1 MESII
6 DTKMKGEV
14 YGLIDQNKE
23 KINSM
28 HISLD
33 IIPVGVKFLREEEMP
48 NNFNVVQ
55 NPKVRSYC
63 DVIRLLR
70 KEEYCQGNVL
80 TLDSNTVCKWGPAI
94 LGLKKPDNELEKKLS
109 PIMEESFDGV
119 FVFNINTP
127 KEKHPL
133 SSAIENPDTVT
144 IVGTREILAD
154 IIERLGIENFTDE
167 YIDRLETSALSAFSD
182 IQDIS
187 ETVKR
192 KRARKTSSL
201 KFLNWVFS
209 SRVMSNRVSTWII
222 TQPFKSYTF
231 SKMADPVLRK
241 TMAVHSVCMNTSVI
255 PYLTQKG
262 NVSYFDA
269 GGIGWGGNTHKNMIM
284 GLPGQLYQRLEPIL
298 EFSS

>member
-1 MESII
+1 MIEETKGDVKKRVWGMGPVQNVIDLKDQLSLKVLPANWWSPNYEVESII
-6 DTKMKGEV
+6 DTKMKGDV

-28 HISLD
+28 HIFLD

-48 NNFNVVQ
+48 TDFSVVQ

-70 KEEYCQGNVL
+70 KEEFCQGNVF
-80 TLDSNTVCKWGPAI
+80 TLDSNTVCKWNPAN

-133 SSAIENPDTVT
+133 SSAIENPDTVI

-154 IIERLGIENFTDE
+154 
-167 YIDRLETSALSAFSD
+167 
-182 IQDIS
+182 
-187 ETVKR
+187 
-192 KRARKTSSL
+192 
-201 KFLNWVFS
+201 
-209 SRVMSNRVSTWII
+209 
-222 TQPFKSYTF
+222 
-231 SKMADPVLRK
+231 
-241 TMAVHSVCMNTSVI
+241 VI
-255 PYLTQKG
+255 
-262 NVSYFDA
+262 
-269 GGIGWGGNTHKNMIM
+269 
-284 GLPGQLYQRLEPIL
+284 
-298 EFSS
+298 